1 MKPKITI
8 MKKIVFIISLFFT
21 ITVFSQ
27 EPTDTIANFKL
38 INKHV
43 IWQKVYKVPGVSKDS
58 LQKVLHFQS
67 GQFNTGCQEPMQLTN
82 SSISYNLHL
91 EIKEGKYRITLSDLV
106 IHGNQNIFGN
116 ITFDYFYTKKRGKI
130 LRHGSII
137 KNSLICLDKELQEKF
152 QLPPT
157 TSDW

>member
-1 MKPKITI
+1 MEPKFTI
-8 MKKIVFIISLFFT
+8 MKKIVLIISLFIT
-21 ITVFSQ
+21 ITAFRQ

-43 IWQKVYKVPGVSKDS
+43 IWQKVYQVPGVSKDS
-58 LQKVLHFQS
+58 LQKVLHFKS
-67 GQFNTGCQEPMQLTN
+67 GQFNPGCQEPIQLSN
-82 SSISYNLHL
+82 SFISYNLHL

-116 ITFDYFYTKKRGKI
+116 ITFDYFFTKKRGNIFRK
-130 LRHGSII
+130 GDVI
-137 KNSLICLDKELQEKF
+137 KTSLYCLDKELQEKF
-152 QLPPT
+152 KVSAT